1 MVLNEKEISAIRLGT
16 CGGIGL
22 TPGTVVVT
30 EQAVDGR
37 LQPYLETVTLPI
49 PDIFESIIFQ
59 IILGNVVSREAKLDL
74 DLAEKLVEAGKGAGS
89 FETVLGKTIST
100 NDFYEGQVKEVLKK
114 WKFKMAFAMKG
125 WMGPSAKLARRPD
138 NQKRKMKNKALKD
151 SGQ

>member
-1 MVLNEKEISAIRLGT
+1 MILNGKEISAIRLGT

-100 NDFYEGQVKEVLKK
+100 NDFYEGQVKEVLKNGNLK
-114 WKFKMAFAMKG
+114 WH
-125 WMGPSAKLARRPD
+125 L
-138 NQKRKMKNKALKD
+138 Q
-151 SGQ
+151 

>member
-1 MVLNEKEISAIRLGT
+1 MILNWKEILAIRLGT

-49 PDIFESIIFQ
+49 PDIFESIISQ

-125 WMGPSAKLARRPD
+125 WMGPSAQLARSPD
-138 NQKRKMKNKALKD
+138 N
-151 SGQ
+151 

>member
-1 MVLNEKEISAIRLGT
+1 MILNEKEISAIRLGT

-125 WMGPSAKLARRPD
+125 GSRVPLRFFEEKNCLQPSRITP
-138 NQKRKMKNKALKD
+138 
-151 SGQ
+151 

>member
-1 MVLNEKEISAIRLGT
+1 MVLNGKDISAIRLGT

-37 LQPYLETVTLPI
+37 LQPYLETVTLPN
-49 PDIFESIIFQ
+49 PDIFERIISQ

-100 NDFYEGQVKEVLKK
+100 NDFYEGQVTEVLKK

-125 WMGPSAKLARRPD
+125 WMGPSAQLARSPD
-138 NQKRKMKNKALKD
+138 N
-151 SGQ
+151 

>member
-1 MVLNEKEISAIRLGT
+1 MILNGKEISAIRLGT
-16 CGGIGL
+16 SGGIGL

-125 WMGPSAKLARRPD
+125 GSRVPLRFFEEKNCLQPSRITP
-138 NQKRKMKNKALKD
+138 
-151 SGQ
+151 